1 MYIVYPWYAGN
12 WALIYA
18 QQLAKRHSL
27 PLMVCFCLVPKFL
40 EATIR
45 QYGFMLKGL
54 KEVEQVLITTYY
66 NKCKGSCMP
75 NAVLVIL
82 DFKSRSEPTLV
93 A

>member
-1 MYIVYPWYAGN
+1 MLIYIVYRYAGN

-18 QQLAKRHSL
+18 QQLAKRHCR

-54 KEVEQVLITTYY
+54 QEVEQVHNILITTSKF
-66 NKCKGSCMP
+66 NTMCNITVFS
-75 NAVLVIL
+75 
-82 DFKSRSEPTLV
+82 
-93 A
+93 